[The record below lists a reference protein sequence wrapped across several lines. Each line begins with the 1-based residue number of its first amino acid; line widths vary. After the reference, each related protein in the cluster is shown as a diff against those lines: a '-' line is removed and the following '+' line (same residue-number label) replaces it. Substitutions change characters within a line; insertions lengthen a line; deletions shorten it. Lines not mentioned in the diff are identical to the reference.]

1 MEDSTNPFSTL
12 RAKQKIVSII
22 SKFQQLADDSTTDMT
37 SLKQNCKELASTLSA
52 LNWDMHI
59 HHLTPESKD
68 VELAINV
75 LRKAIVYQTDNHDST
90 IVKIETAIRVLEDM
104 QLQQRNHF
112 SYFTGWK
119 LQSVEPFNP
128 QGTNEQRFIDGPYL
142 VIIEMEVFNND
153 DERQVVHY
161 MKEVDAKYYSA
172 TDDLK
177 LNLSLGKNER
187 IVMWARQDEL
197 IEGLKGLF

>member
-12 RAKQKIVSII
+12 QAKHKIVSIV
-22 SKFQQLADDSTTDMT
+22 SKFQQLADDSTIDMA
-37 SLKQNCKELASTLSA
+37 SLKQNCKELASTLKA

-59 HHLTPESKD
+59 
-68 VELAINV
+68 
-75 LRKAIVYQTDNHDST
+75 
-90 IVKIETAIRVLEDM
+90 
-104 QLQQRNHF
+104 QQRNHF

-128 QGTNEQRFIDGPYL
+128 QGSPEQRFIDGPYL
-142 VIIEMEVFNND
+142 VIIEMEVFNNG

-197 IEGLKGLF
+197 IEGLKDLF